1 MAEIANVENL
11 ENLSQITHTS
21 PLRDAHNRIN
31 LSLFQ
36 SQATFQYTAPLTPEE
51 GAGTEDEKEVD
62 ENAILDLELSAVLNA
77 GNSLTV
83 STLTNQPNFDTTF
96 AQQLFNQAL
105 LIYLTNVGELNH
117 EPEMD
122 FTEKT
127 FIFLDPFI
135 RHMSPF
141 SRNSFFKHVKSL
153 YDVMQD
159 GVHSAMQ
166 RWLLQSLINKK

>member
-21 PLRDAHNRIN
+21 PLRDAHTRIN
-31 LSLFQ
+31 LS
-36 SQATFQYTAPLTPEE
+36 FQYTAPLTPEE
-51 GAGTEDEKEVD
+51 GAGTEEEKEVD
-62 ENAILDLELSAVLNA
+62 ENEILDLELSAVLNA

-135 RHMSPF
+135 RHMSLF
-141 SRNSFFKHVKSL
+141 SRNKFL
-153 YDVMQD
+153 
-159 GVHSAMQ
+159 
-166 RWLLQSLINKK
+166 

>member
-21 PLRDAHNRIN
+21 LLRDAHTRIN

-36 SQATFQYTAPLTPEE
+36 SQAAPTFQYTAPPTPEE
-51 GAGTEDEKEVD
+51 GAGTEEEKEVD

-141 SRNSFFKHVKSL
+141 SRNKFL
-153 YDVMQD
+153 
-159 GVHSAMQ
+159 
-166 RWLLQSLINKK
+166 